1 MHRILFLIITYMD
14 FSGFVIVKI
23 LILIVLN
30 ILILIEK
37 IDGLN

>member
-1 MHRILFLIITYMD
+1 MD